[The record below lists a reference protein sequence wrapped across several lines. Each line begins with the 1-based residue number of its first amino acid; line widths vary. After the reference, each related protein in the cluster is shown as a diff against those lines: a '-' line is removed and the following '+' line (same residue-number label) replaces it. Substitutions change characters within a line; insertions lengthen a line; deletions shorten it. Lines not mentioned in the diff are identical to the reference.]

1 MRCFRCLAG
10 DETYEQV
17 RLTLDAAWG
26 HPNAE
31 TKTITCIDPA
41 TVAPRDTQGR
51 IMLATTEEFCGYSV
65 ANEML
70 PALLSDGVIEEI
82 TLQEYLASLVPP
94 PS

>member
-10 DETYEQV
+10 DAVYEQI
-17 RLTLDAAWG
+17 RLTLDSAWG
-26 HPNAE
+26 HPNLE
-31 TKTITCIDPA
+31 TGTVTCIDPA
-41 TVAPRDTQGR
+41 GVAPKDNEGR
-51 IMLATTEEFCGYSV
+51 IMLATKEEFCGYSV